1 MTELVLTLAPLAC
14 TALLGEFV
22 LWRLFRRR
30 VDPVIFPADQDTSQL
45 GFFRLGRMRL
55 VAVLHAVI
63 LVAWIVLSV
72 LWLW

>member
-1 MTELVLTLAPLAC
+1 MTELTLTIVLLAC

-30 VDPVIFPADQDTSQL
+30 VDPVIFPSEHDTSQI
-45 GFFRLGRMRL
+45 GFFRLGRMRV
-55 VAVLHAVI
+55 VAVAHAVA
-63 LVAWIVLSV
+63 LVAWIVVSI